1 LNIVNLTSKSLL
13 EIDNYFRSYINTQNS
28 FHIQLSHIDIDRFG
42 YGSFIDLA
50 NSFYLKFLTPVI
62 TNEYIILN
70 FEKLNRSNSFH
81 KTISSKEKYGVK
93 SEFFR
98 IDKLSKFSFIHYFKQ
113 SLHNAKIEK
122 RKDILNLG
130 VNKGDEFSFI
140 KDILDDDIFN
150 AQNYTGVDFSSSAIK
165 YAKGLFKEDK
175 NINLF
180 CEDINN
186 LTNLKLER
194 FDMIISIGTLQSST
208 LNLKPLFMDIV
219 QSYASGDGAIILG
232 FPNCRWVDEQM
243 IYGAHVPNYN
253 FSELGTI
260 ISDIH
265 FCKKYLQQK
274 KYRVTITGKEYIFL
288 TATKI
293 GV

>member
-1 LNIVNLTSKSLL
+1 MDK
-13 EIDNYFRSYINTQNS
+13 
-28 FHIQLSHIDIDRFG
+28 FG

-50 NSFYLKFLTPVI
+50 NSFYLKFLTPTI
-62 TNEYIILN
+62 TNEYIVLN
-70 FEKLNRSNSFH
+70 FEKLNLSNSFH
-81 KTISSKEKYGVK
+81 KAISSKEKYGIN
-93 SEFFR
+93 SEFFH

-113 SLHNAKIEK
+113 SLRNAKIEK

-140 KDILDDDIFN
+140 KDILDNRIFN
-150 AQNYTGVDFSSSAIK
+150 TQNYTGVDFSTSAIK
-165 YAKGLFKEDK
+165 YAKELFQDDK

-186 LTNLKLER
+186 LEKLELGR
-194 FDMIISIGTLQSST
+194 FDMIISIGTLQSTT

-219 QSYASGDGAIILG
+219 QNYASKDGAIILG
-232 FPNCRWVDEQM
+232 FPNCRWVDRQM
-243 IYGAHVPNYN
+243 VYGAHVPNYN
-253 FSELGTI
+253 FSELGTMV
-260 ISDIH
+260 SDIH

-274 KYRVTITGKEYIFL
+274 RYRVTITGKEYIFL

-293 GV
+293 CV